1 ATHEVGAPV
10 SEPWLQA
17 RNTVLDARHTALE
30 VRDQPVDRAVPVA
43 EIPISRLQH
52 PCADT
57 GASAQNLLDQSRIRA
72 KRCLEA
78 LGVERVGAVAVDL
91 DADRAQSGRAA
102 RSEERRVGEECR
114 NEWASGK

>member
-78 LGVERVGAVAVDL
+78 LGVERVG
-91 DADRAQSGRAA
+91 
-102 RSEERRVGEECR
+102 RSEEHTSELQSRE
-114 NEWASGK
+114 NL